1 MPIREKQRKNAIS
14 NSTFFFVLT
23 VVSLVLLSAFIL
35 TLPLTI
41 PSFIYVFSIR
51 NNEKQAEL
59 SLDAI
64 TTELGQSHLELQQA
78 TSDLEAQQAENDKL
92 LEALKRIDGLDIL
105 QREDEAERLDG
116 QIAEQKAEIQT
127 VKNRSK
133 TIERFEAGKHSLAED
148 VATLKSQVV
157 DLEEMFNLN
166 DYGLYNFENPADDS
180 VQYGDRLKAVKV
192 RIKSMVKNKTATSAS
207 QTWTVNNS
215 EAQGRKMV
223 NDMSKLLLRAF
234 NAEVENS
241 IKTVRA
247 VHLTTALKSLDRSAK
262 AVARIW

>member
-64 TTELGQSHLELQQA
+64 TTEIGQSHLELHQA
-78 TSDLEAQQAENDKL
+78 TSDLEPQQPENDKL
-92 LEALKRIDGLDIL
+92 LEAVKRIDGLDIL
-105 QREDEAERLDG
+105 QREDEGERLEG
-116 QIAEQKAEIQT
+116 QIEEQKAGIQT
-127 VKNRSK
+127 VKESQQQ

-166 DYGLYNFENPADDS
+166 DHGLY
-180 VQYGDRLKAVKV
+180 K
-192 RIKSMVKNKTATSAS
+192 I
-207 QTWTVNNS
+207 
-215 EAQGRKMV
+215 GRAHV
-223 NDMSKLLLRAF
+223 
-234 NAEVENS
+234 
-241 IKTVRA
+241 
-247 VHLTTALKSLDRSAK
+247 
-262 AVARIW
+262 